1 MGNQRTN
8 ISRSQCELKEKTNKL
23 LKRGKTRVTN
33 LQVVVAIHLIGWDGC
48 TSYRDQYMI
57 SVFFVIKGKEWED
70 DKYYNVCNNRRDNH
84 DKKLSLILNQI
95 YMVTDNEYLRGRDC
109 KYRESLAR
117 LKKTKILIICLENPF
132 REIYSKNYFKIW
144 KIKCVRGNGEK
155 RKLGFLFN

>member
-1 MGNQRTN
+1 
-8 ISRSQCELKEKTNKL
+8 
-23 LKRGKTRVTN
+23 
-33 LQVVVAIHLIGWDGC
+33 
-48 TSYRDQYMI
+48 MI
-57 SVFFVIKGKEWED
+57 SAFFVIKGKERED

-132 REIYSKNYFKIW
+132 REIYSKNYFK
-144 KIKCVRGNGEK
+144 V
-155 RKLGFLFN
+155 